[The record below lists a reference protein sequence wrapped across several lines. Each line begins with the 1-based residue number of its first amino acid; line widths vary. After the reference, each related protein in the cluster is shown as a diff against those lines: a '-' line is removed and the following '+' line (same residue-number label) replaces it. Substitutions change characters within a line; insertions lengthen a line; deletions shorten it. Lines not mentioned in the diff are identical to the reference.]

1 MATIKAETKEI
12 KNALR
17 RHRGAMKQVCERARC
32 SREMVR
38 MVLNG
43 QRTSAR
49 ILAICAEVALEKEK
63 EAEEIRAKVRS
74 ISRELQSYSVAAM
87 AM

>member
-1 MATIKAETKEI
+1 MATNQETEEI

-17 RHRGAMKQVCERARC
+17 RHRGALKEVCEKADC

-43 QRTSAR
+43 ERKSAR
-49 ILAICAEVALEKEK
+49 ILEICAEVALEREK
-63 EAEEIRAKVRS
+63 GANEIRDKVRS
-74 ISRELQSYSVAAM
+74 ISKQLRSYSKVAYA
-87 AM
+87 

>member
-1 MATIKAETKEI
+1 MATIKMETQEI
-12 KNALR
+12 KKALR
-17 RHRGAMKQVCERARC
+17 RHHGALKQVCERAAC

-49 ILAICAEVALEKEK
+49 ILGICADVALEREK
-63 EAEEIRAKVRS
+63 EAEEMRDKLRS
-74 ISRELQSYSVAAM
+74 ISKQLKSYSVAAM
-87 AM
+87 AI